1 MMKFL
6 DVRID
11 LGAETGQDARTSVQ
25 ATEARLY
32 AVRERIKE
40 TDCDTEDDKF
50 ITLLIEES
58 NVLIELRKMG
68 EAWSSAQQAFEMST
82 PNKHWQNAARACDL
96 MFRCEQPLSLA
107 ALGQGIWLAVTFPVD
122 AELTVSLLNHVIDET
137 PDHSDGAAVA
147 AATAVYVVDLRA
159 KGKQYDEL
167 SVHTRQMM
175 STVARRHSGIENQ
188 ADLDNWVQ
196 RLDLNDISRIL
207 VRLRNVVDVLVQD
220 NWWIDRDAIQSELPD
235 Q

>member
-25 ATEARLY
+25 ATESRLY

-40 TDCDTEDDKF
+40 TDCDAENDEF

-58 NVLIELRKMG
+58 NLLIELRKMG
-68 EAWSSAQQAFEMST
+68 EAWSGAQQAFEMST
-82 PNKHWQNAARACDL
+82 RNKHWRSAVRACDL

-159 KGKQYDEL
+159 KGEQYDEL

-175 STVARRHSGIENQ
+175 STVARRHSGIESQ
-188 ADLDNWVQ
+188 IDLDNWVQ
-196 RLDLNDISRIL
+196 RLELNDVSRIL

>member
-1 MMKFL
+1 MMKYL

-11 LGAETGQDARTSVQ
+11 LGAETGQDTRTSVQ
-25 ATEARLY
+25 ATEGRLY
-32 AVRERIKE
+32 AIRERIKE
-40 TDCDTEDDKF
+40 TGRDTKVDEF

-58 NVLIELRKMG
+58 GLLIELG
-68 EAWSSAQQAFEMST
+68 EMDDAWSSAKKAFEIST
-82 PNKHWQNAARACDL
+82 PHKQWQSAAQACDL
-96 MFRCEQPLSLA
+96 MFRCEHPLSLV

-122 AELTVSLLNHVIDET
+122 AELTVALLNHVIDET

-159 KGKQYDEL
+159 KGEQYDEL
-167 SVHTRQMM
+167 SVHTRQLMT
-175 STVARRHSGIENQ
+175 TVARRHSGIENQ
-188 ADLDNWVQ
+188 IDLDNWVE
-196 RLDLNDISRIL
+196 RLELNDVSRIL
-207 VRLRNVVDVLVQD
+207 PRLRNVVDVLVQD

>member
-11 LGAETGQDARTSVQ
+11 LGAETGQDTRTSVQ
-25 ATEARLY
+25 ATEGRLN

-40 TDCDTEDDKF
+40 TNCDTEDEKF
-50 ITLLIEES
+50 ISLLIDEGDLL
-58 NVLIELRKMG
+58 VELRKMG
-68 EAWSSAQQAFEMST
+68 EAWSSAQRAFEMST
-82 PNKHWQNAARACDL
+82 LNKHWQSAARACDL
-96 MFRCEQPLSLA
+96 MFRSEQPLSLA

-137 PDHSDGAAVA
+137 PNHSDGAAVA

-159 KGKQYDEL
+159 KGEQYDEL
-167 SVHTRQMM
+167 SIHTRQMM
-175 STVARRHSGIENQ
+175 TTVARRHSGIENQ
-188 ADLDNWVQ
+188 IDLDDWIR
-196 RLDLNDISRIL
+196 RLELNDVSRIL

>member
-11 LGAETGQDARTSVQ
+11 LGAETGQDTRTSVQ
-25 ATEARLY
+25 ATEGRLY

-40 TDCDTEDDKF
+40 TDCDSKDDEF
-50 ITLLIEES
+50 INLLIEES
-58 NVLIELRKMG
+58 GLLIELKKMD
-68 EAWSSAQQAFEMST
+68 EAWSSAQKAFEIGT
-82 PNKHWQNAARACDL
+82 RHKQWQSAARACDL
-96 MFRCEQPLSLA
+96 MFSSEQPLSLA

-122 AELTVSLLNHVIDET
+122 VELTVSLLNHVIDET

-159 KGKQYDEL
+159 KGEQYDEL
-167 SVHTRQMM
+167 SVHTRQLM
-175 STVARRHSGIENQ
+175 SSVARRHSGIENQ
-188 ADLDNWVQ
+188 LDLDNWVQ
-196 RLDLNDISRIL
+196 RLELNDVGRIL
-207 VRLRNVVDVLVQD
+207 IQLRNVVDVLVQD